1 MERWVGKTAVVT
13 GASSGIG
20 AAVAVALADRGLTVI
35 GLARRDHLVQELN
48 ANVSGN
54 GKIYSR
60 RCDIGNLED
69 VSSAFEWVEENHGG
83 TDILINN
90 AGIFKPGRITDAGD
104 MTLSDEEL
112 LSVMD
117 VNFKGV
123 VLCAK
128 KAVSSMMKRN
138 FHGHIINVSSLA
150 GHYIPFSSYFNIYS
164 STKYAATAFSSALN
178 NELADCGSQIKLTNL
193 SPGLV
198 RTELT
203 VGRPKDEQM
212 LDPKEV
218 ADVIVYVLSTPPNVN
233 VSKDIHV
240 KHVNKYVL
248 YLGKN

>member
-20 AAVAVALADRGLTVI
+20 AAAAVALADLGLNVV
-35 GLARRDHLVQELN
+35 GLARRDQLVQELN
-48 ANVSGN
+48 ANVSGS
-54 GKIYSR
+54 GEIYSR

-69 VSSAFEWVEENHGG
+69 ISAAFEWVEEFHGG

-90 AGIFKPGRITDAGD
+90 AGIFKAGRITGAGD

-112 LSVMD
+112 LAIMN
-117 VNFKGV
+117 VNFTGV
-123 VLCAK
+123 VMCAK
-128 KAVSSMMKRN
+128 KAVASMLKRG

-150 GHYIPFSSYFNIYS
+150 GQYIPFSSYFNVYS
-164 STKYAATAFSSALN
+164 CTKHAATAFSSSLN
-178 NELADCGSQIKLTNL
+178 NELADCNSQIKLTNL

-203 VGRPKDEQM
+203 EARPSDEPM

-233 VSKDIHV
+233 I
-240 KHVNKYVL
+240 YE
-248 YLGKN
+248 LGLTTTGEKRL